1 MNLAVAAGTAISV
14 DLKEINRVK
23 FRGAILEMITNP
35 KYRTNAQLRSKN
47 FRDQKEH
54 PLQRAIWW
62 IDFVLRNPDISFLK
76 HPSLDQM
83 NIFLSNS
90 IDIIAFLV
98 ILTLV
103 LLYLFYR
110 VVLRM
115 LFFFCRRSHISR
127 RKKIE

>member
-23 FRGAILEMITNP
+23 FREAILEMITNRS
-35 KYRTNAQLRSKN
+35 YRTNAEIRSRN

-76 HPSLDQM
+76 HPSLDEM
-83 NIFLSNS
+83 NIFIKHS

-98 ILTLV
+98 VVSLA
-103 LLYLFYR
+103 LLYLSYR
-110 VVLRM
+110 VLRRL
-115 LFFFCRRSHISR
+115 LFSRRSQISSH
-127 RKKIE
+127 KKFQ